1 MGTGSDKKGQDKK
14 RIRER
19 DRKNCKAGRQTSECK
34 ATLVWTRKKERRILR
49 GKKEM
54 EMAVP
59 GRRKRGR
66 PRRRWMDLVREDM
79 ERVGAREGD
88 EVDRL
93 KWRYCRDVATPS
105 REKPKEEE
113 VFI

>member
-14 RIRER
+14 RICEMAAKIAKLGEKLRNVRLRWYGHVKRREE
-19 DRKNCKAGRQTSECK
+19 DY
-34 ATLVWTRKKERRILR
+34 V
-49 GKKEM
+49 GKRMM

-88 EVDRL
+88 EVDRV
-93 KWRYCRDVATPS
+93 K
-105 REKPKEEE
+105 
-113 VFI
+113 